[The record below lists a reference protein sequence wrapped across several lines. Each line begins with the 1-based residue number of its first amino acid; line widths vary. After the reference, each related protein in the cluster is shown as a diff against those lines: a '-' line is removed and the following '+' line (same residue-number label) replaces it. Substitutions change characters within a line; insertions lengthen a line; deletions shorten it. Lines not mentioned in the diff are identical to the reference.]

1 MFEWPPNLDLFFGL
15 VAFLAAS
22 VAVRGWRDLAIFLL
36 LTALLT
42 MPVKWTGTALGL
54 TLFAGD
60 IFVVTDAPQKLKV
73 KLESVAALVGA
84 LILAALAMIAWKEI
98 RARQSPRSGV
108 S

>member
-54 TLFAGD
+54 TLFASD
-60 IFVVTDAPQKLKV
+60 MFVVTHGSQRTNV
-73 KLESVAALVGA
+73 KLESIAALVGA
-84 LILAALAMIAWKEI
+84 LIVAALAMIAWKEI
-98 RARQSPRSGV
+98 RARQAPRSGV